1 MPHSSQ
7 GVLFLFLDGLGLAP
21 AGPDNPLSTVPM
33 PHLARLLA
41 GPLVLETVAALDALP
56 APVTGNGLVLRAVD
70 ACLGVPGLPQS
81 ATGQTSLFTGVNAAA
96 LLGEHVTAHPTAR
109 LREVIAEHSVLKRA
123 AAGGNRVCFANA
135 HSERFWQ
142 MIRDGKRR
150 LAASTLTAMAAG
162 LEMPTL
168 EDLAQ
173 GRAALWDITHE
184 IASTHL
190 GYELPLVEAAEA
202 GRRLACLAAEFDL
215 LLFESFLPDLA
226 GHRRIEPAWV
236 LGLLD
241 DFLGGLLAHRAPG
254 TTLVLCSDHGNLE
267 DTTTKMHTANPV
279 PLLAVGPGA
288 GRFRR
293 ATAITDVAPAI
304 LGLLSPGEGEQAP

>member
-1 MPHSSQ
+1 M
-7 GVLFLFLDGLGLAP
+7 LFVFLDGFGLAP
-21 AGPDNPLSTVPM
+21 AGPDNPLSSVPM
-33 PHLARLLA
+33 PHLARLLG
-41 GPLVLETVAALDALP
+41 GPLVLETVAGL
-56 APVTGNGLVLRAVD
+56 GEQGGLVLRAVD

-109 LREVIAEHSVLKRA
+109 LREVIAEHSILKGA
-123 AAGGNRVCFANA
+123 VEAGKRTFFANA

-142 MIRDGKRR
+142 MIREGNRR

-162 LEMPTL
+162 LEIPTL

-173 GRAALWDITHE
+173 GRAVLWDITHE
-184 IASTHL
+184 IASAHM
-190 GYELPLVEAAEA
+190 GYEVPLLEPAEA
-202 GRRLACLAAEFDL
+202 GKRLAHLAAEFDL

-226 GHRRIEPAWV
+226 GHRRIEPGWV

-241 DFLGGLLAHRAPG
+241 AFLGSVLAHRPPR

-267 DTTTKMHTANPV
+267 DTTTKMHTTNPV

-288 GRFRR
+288 GHFRE
-293 ATAITDVAPAI
+293 AKAITDVAPAI
-304 LGLLSPGEGEQAP
+304 LGLLAEGEGGAP